1 LRLDDEGKI
10 SDDDDVEPENADN
23 EGEELAS
30 GSAFE
35 KVDKYGR
42 HLDDPNP
49 WHPHLRKPLFPSQ
62 IICFRWMIDRHKEG
76 GGIVG
81 DKVGVGKVIPYHL

>member
-1 LRLDDEGKI
+1 MRLDDEGKI
-10 SDDDDVEPENADN
+10 SDDDDVEPENADK

-49 WHPHLRKPLFPSQ
+49 WHLHLR
-62 IICFRWMIDRHKEG
+62 
-76 GGIVG
+76 
-81 DKVGVGKVIPYHL
+81 